1 VTQPNTNDR
10 IVRVASGQGFW
21 GDSLEAPR
29 QQVEGGPVDYLMLDY
44 LAEVTMSILQ
54 KQKER
59 DPSMGYARDFLG
71 AIESVLPAIVDR
83 GVRVIANAGGVN
95 PESCARAVLAVA
107 AKLGA
112 AGKVRVG
119 VVTGDD
125 LLPRLDELLA
135 SGHELRHMETGEPLS
150 VIRDRVLSANA
161 YIGSTPIVE
170 ALARGANVVVTGRS
184 TDTAL
189 TMAPLRHEFGWGAE
203 DWNALAPGSSPATSS
218 SAARSAR
225 AGTACTTGAR
235 SPTSRTSA
243 TRSRRRAR
251 TAASSSRSIRAPEG
265 ACRSTRS
272 PSSWSTR
279 WAIRNAYIT
288 PDVVA
293 DFTSIRLEEEGPD
306 RVRVHGIRGRPATDK
321 LKVSIAFRS
330 GWKAVG
336 TLVYA
341 WPDAMEKAELAER
354 VLRERMDRLGLRF
367 DEVLVEYVGANATHG
382 PLAGAPAADLP
393 EVQLRVGVRGGD
405 RASVDASRARSRRWC
420 STDHQR
426 DRFRRGA
433 PEGGGDRRVLAG
445 ARGQDR
451 GPDARGGAVVSAGTS
466 IDTVRVRL
474 LDVAHARSGDK
485 GDTANVGLI
494 ALRPEWYPL
503 LAEHVTQSRVAAH
516 FRGMI
521 TGEVVRYELPNL
533 LALNFLLHGALG
545 GGGTLSLKT
554 DAQGKVYSTALL
566 RLVLDVPR
574 QHADE
579 LGLPVLAG

>member
-1 VTQPNTNDR
+1 MTSPTTNDR

-21 GDSLEAPR
+21 GDSLDAPR

-59 DPSMGYARDFLG
+59 DPNMGYARDFLG

-95 PESCARAVLAVA
+95 PVACAHAVLGVA

-125 LLPRLDELLA
+125 LLPRIDELLA
-135 SGHELRHMETGEPLS
+135 GGHELRNMDTGEPLS

-189 TMAPLRHEFGWGAE
+189 TMAPLRHEFDWAAD
-203 DWNALAPGSSPATSS
+203 DWNALAAGIVAGHILECGAQCSGGNCLHDWRNIPDRANVGYPIAE
-218 SAARSAR
+218 AR
-225 AGTACTTGAR
+225 ADGSFVITKHPGTGGRVSFHSVAEQLVYEMGDPH
-235 SPTSRTSA
+235 S
-243 TRSRRRAR
+243 
-251 TAASSSRSIRAPEG
+251 
-265 ACRSTRS
+265 
-272 PSSWSTR
+272 
-279 WAIRNAYIT
+279 YIT

-293 DFTSIRLEEEGPD
+293 DFTSIRLEEVGPD
-306 RVRVHGIRGRPATDK
+306 RVRVHGIAGKPATDK

-341 WPDAMEKAELAER
+341 WPDAMEKAQLADR
-354 VLRERMDRLGLRF
+354 VLRERLDRLGLTF
-367 DEVLVEYVGANATHG
+367 DEVLTEFVGASATHG
-382 PLAGAPAADLP
+382 ALAGAPSADIP

-405 RASVDASRARSRRWC
+405 RASVE
-420 STDHQR
+420 
-426 DRFRRGA
+426 RFTREIA
-433 PEGGGDRRVLAG
+433 P
-445 ARGQDR
+445 
-451 GPDARGGAVVSAGTS
+451 
-466 IDTVRVRL
+466 
-474 LDVAHARSGDK
+474 
-485 GDTANVGLI
+485 
-494 ALRPEWYPL
+494 
-503 LAEHVTQSRVAAH
+503 
-516 FRGMI
+516 
-521 TGEVVRYELPNL
+521 
-533 LALNFLLHGALG
+533 
-545 GGGTLSLKT
+545 
-554 DAQGKVYSTALL
+554 
-566 RLVLDVPR
+566 LVLNGPPSVTGFAGGRPKVEEIVAYWPALVDKTVV
-574 QHADE
+574 QTQVE
-579 LGLPVLAG
+579 VLS